1 MEGENSSSSGQ
12 RASRGRRQGGPDRGH
27 RDRRARRRAGGVY
40 SRSASPIE
48 MQRADTPILA
58 PSHNPITALIPLE
71 EVVIEPRGSPSS
83 PGVEFVEGSSE
94 DKVEGTPEYVP
105 TSPSV
110 DWNVVADEMVADP
123 YDRDSLDEDT
133 LEDLTMSW
141 RHGIG
146 WSEERA
152 ARRGSGWE

>member
-58 PSHNPITALIPLE
+58 PSHNPITMLIPLE
-71 EVVIEPRGSPSS
+71 EVVIEPRCSPGS

-94 DKVEGTPEYVP
+94 GKVEGTPEYVP

-110 DWNVVADEMVADP
+110 DWSAVADEMAADP

-146 WSEERA
+146 WSDERA

>member
-12 RASRGRRQGGPDRGH
+12 HASRGRRQGGPDRNH
-27 RDRRARRRAGGVY
+27 CDCVARCRAGGVY

-48 MQRADTPILA
+48 DACDNTPILA
-58 PSHNPITALIPLE
+58 PSHNPLTTLIPLE
-71 EVVIEPRGSPSS
+71 EVVIEPRCSPGS
-83 PGVEFVEGSSE
+83 PGVEFIEGSSE
-94 DKVEGTPEYVP
+94 GKVEGTPEYVP

-110 DWNVVADEMVADP
+110 DWNAIADEMAVDP

-152 ARRGSGWE
+152 AHRGSGWG

>member
-1 MEGENSSSSGQ
+1 
-12 RASRGRRQGGPDRGH
+12 
-27 RDRRARRRAGGVY
+27 
-40 SRSASPIE
+40 
-48 MQRADTPILA
+48 MQRADMPIVTP
-58 PSHNPITALIPLE
+58 HRGITALVPLE
-71 EVVIEPRGSPSS
+71 EVVIEPCCSPGS
-83 PGVEFVEGSSE
+83 PGVKFVEGSSE
-94 DKVEGTPEYVP
+94 GKVEGTPEYVP

-110 DWNVVADEMVADP
+110 DWDALADEMAADP
-123 YDRDSLDEDT
+123 YDHNSLDKDT